1 MDCLLVCFHY
11 VHDLVAQ
18 YKLYTSIVVFNLKP
32 NFDLMFF
39 QPIYGDILCHFEDFS
54 WTNMGST

>member
-1 MDCLLVCFHY
+1 MDCLLVCFSY

-32 NFDLMFF
+32 NFDLMFSLTHLW
-39 QPIYGDILCHFEDFS
+39 GHFMSF
-54 WTNMGST
+54 